1 MKTLAALSVMIV
13 LCACHKY
20 IDVNTSIKPTRQLSF
35 EEFTS
40 MLSKEKTYVV
50 STYYKND
57 QQLFV
62 PVVNAEDTYTFDG
75 TTNDGWVTSLQPCI
89 EYHYNFK
96 AFKSDDNIVFE
107 WVDFQI
113 SPQTYIVDDYAAGEW
128 FLLKQGDTYIKY
140 KVTSQ

>member
-1 MKTLAALSVMIV
+1 MDLFKLRMKYLGRCIRQYTDPKSTLLKTLTALSVMMV
-13 LCACHKY
+13 LCACHKH
-20 IDVNTSIKPTRQLSF
+20 IDVKIPIKPARQLSF

-50 STYYKND
+50 STYYQND

-75 TTNDGWVTSLQPCI
+75 TINDGWITSLQPCI
-89 EYHYNFK
+89 EYHYNFR

-107 WVDFQI
+107 WLDKHLSWMI
-113 SPQTYIVDDYAAGEW
+113 M
-128 FLLKQGDTYIKY
+128 L
-140 KVTSQ
+140 